1 MHEPDEATVLRQD
14 RALRPGYQLHWYR
27 IDRIL
32 GRGGFGITY
41 LAHDHNLDRPVA
53 IKEYLPTMF
62 ADRGTACSVVPLSPA
77 HEESYRWGLDSF
89 LNEAR
94 TLARFDHTNI
104 VRVHSVFERN
114 QTAYMVMEY
123 EDGDSLQAV
132 YEQPQ
137 AITEAFLSNSFFP
150 IFDGLEQIHKLDFI
164 HRDIKPPNIYL
175 RRNQVP
181 VLLDFGSAREASV
194 QKDSDLTVVVTRFY
208 APLEQYSSGHGT
220 QGDWTDIYALAASMY
235 EGITGSRPADSQD
248 RYVSLSRTGSDTL
261 VPLDVSTHPDFSP
274 SFLNAVMSGLALEK
288 DDRPQSIADWRS
300 QFESVKPS
308 RRSSDIPRE
317 CDSVAEPNARP
328 RRWLPAAGIAAVAI
342 VLGGYGA
349 FRLLGSPS
357 TTACADAVDQVCLAA
372 LPVPSATVDF
382 MAADQQL
389 AIQLD
394 DLGKLAAFYQQL
406 ASVSSIK
413 PEIDQWVEDILGELE
428 GIAST
433 WHPGRFPEVATRL
446 RQIAD
451 TLPASDE
458 QRASI
463 NALLDTQN
471 PQINVTR
478 EAALGMIEANRIVSP
493 AGDSLIDH
501 INSMNVSDY
510 QQLIQSDAWQ
520 SLMKQLSNG
529 AVARIKASQFDAAA
543 QLVEMALLMDPDQD
557 DMQQLRTHL
566 TSQEVIPVNP

>member
-1 MHEPDEATVLRQD
+1 MHEPDEPTVLRQD

-27 IDRIL
+27 IDGVL

-77 HEESYRWGLDSF
+77 HEESYRWGLDRF

-104 VRVHSVFERN
+104 VRVHSVFEHN

-123 EDGDSLQAV
+123 EDGESLQAV

-181 VLLDFGSAREASV
+181 VLLDFGSAREAAV

-208 APLEQYSSGHGT
+208 APLEQYNSGHGA

-248 RYVSLSRTGSDTL
+248 RYVSLIRTGSDQL
-261 VPLDVSTHPDFSP
+261 VPLDVSTHPDFSQ

-317 CDSVAEPNARP
+317 RESVVKPKARP
-328 RRWLPAAGIAAVAI
+328 RWWLPAAGIAAVA
-342 VLGGYGA
+342 VALGSYGA
-349 FRLLGSPS
+349 VRLLNAPS
-357 TTACADAVDQVCLAA
+357 TTACADAIDQACLAA
-372 LPVPSATVDF
+372 LPVPSAAVDF

-389 AIQLD
+389 AVQLD
-394 DLGKLAAFYQQL
+394 DLEKLAAFYQQL
-406 ASVSSIK
+406 ASVTSIK
-413 PEIDQWVEDILGELE
+413 AEIDQWVENILGELE
-428 GIAST
+428 EIAST
-433 WHPGRFPEVATRL
+433 WHPGRFPEVAARL
-446 RQIAD
+446 RLVAD

-463 NALLDTQN
+463 DALLDRQDPQN
-471 PQINVTR
+471 NVTR
-478 EAALGMIEANRIVSP
+478 EAALKMIEANLIVSP

-501 INSMNVSDY
+501 INSMNVSHY
-510 QQLIQSDAWQ
+510 QQLIQTDAWQ
-520 SLMKQLSNG
+520 NLMTQLSNG
-529 AVARIKASQFDAAA
+529 AVARIKESQFDEAA
-543 QLVEMALLMDPDQD
+543 QLVEMALLMDPDRD
-557 DMQQLRTHL
+557 DMQQLRSHL
-566 TSQEVIPVNP
+566 TSQEVSQ